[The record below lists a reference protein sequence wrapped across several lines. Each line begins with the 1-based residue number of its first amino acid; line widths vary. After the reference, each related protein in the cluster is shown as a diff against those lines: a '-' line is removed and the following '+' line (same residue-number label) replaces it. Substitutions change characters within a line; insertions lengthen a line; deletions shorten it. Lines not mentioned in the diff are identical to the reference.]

1 MEFTGTHEFKA
12 DRKKVYAA
20 LLNADVLKEAIP
32 GCKQARWGNP
42 ETLEVVVDVNFLVLK
57 GTYVG
62 YFQVTEQ
69 QEPSHFKM
77 SVNRGSIQASA
88 SIDLAEAGGKT
99 TVSYN
104 AEATLAGPLKVAD
117 NIAGKQ
123 AAKSML
129 ESFFKSV
136 EKQIS

>member
-1 MEFTGTHEFKA
+1 MEFTGSHDFKA
-12 DRKKVYAA
+12 DRQKVYDAFF
-20 LLNADVLKEAIP
+20 NADVLKEAIP
-32 GCKQARWGNP
+32 GCKQARWGDP

-57 GTYVG
+57 GTYLG

-69 QEPSHFKM
+69 QSPSHFKM

-88 SIDLAEAGGKT
+88 SINLAEAGGKT

-123 AAKSML
+123 AAKAML
-129 ESFFKSV
+129 DSFFKSV
-136 EKQIS
+136 EKQIV